1 MARQANNQLVNHPAP
16 QAGGMSAF
24 DDRGQ
29 KFTTFIN
36 TNAVKNLLSQSLG
49 GPQAAA
55 QLTSTLISQVS
66 ANDRLKQCQP
76 MTILSAA
83 LRGEIGMGLS
93 LTLGDYAIVPYKD
106 TASFQLQVNGL
117 KRLCLNSK
125 AYRNIGCYEV
135 REGEFKGRDPVT
147 RAPVIQWIEDDEERE
162 QLPIVGYYAFY
173 VLNDSYNGFTN
184 SIYWTHDT
192 ILRHADRYSKAF
204 SLATYKSLLAGKIT
218 GWDAQK
224 LRNGSPWYDEPT
236 ALPHMKM
243 CMKTM
248 LKQLLGDGFAPKS
261 TALTAAVT
269 DDDAQERDS
278 EAVVYADEYAVMAR
292 EAVLAAQRESPV
304 LEAASIPAP
313 VEKPVAAPE
322 APVEPPVEAKKRG
335 RPAKQTAAE
344 APAAPRTAPEQAP
357 PPAQGPVNMMEDF
370 PPEDYEGCP
379 EDPFGDYGYDERD

>member
-1 MARQANNQLVNHPAP
+1 MATRPNNQIVQRP
-16 QAGGMSAF
+16 QGGGAVSGSAF
-24 DDRGQ
+24 NDQGQ

-36 TNAVKNLLSQSLG
+36 TNAVKNLLTQSLG

-55 QLTSTLISQVS
+55 QITSTLISQVS
-66 ANDRLKQCQP
+66 ANERLKQCQP

-93 LTLGDYAIVPYKD
+93 LVLGDYAIVPYKD

-125 AYRNIGCYEV
+125 AYRNIGCFEV

-147 RAPVIQWIEDDEERE
+147 RDPIIQWIEDDDDRE

-173 VLNDSYNGFTN
+173 VLNSTYNGFTKG
-184 SIYWTHDT
+184 IYWTHDS

-204 SLATYKSLLAGKIT
+204 SLDTYNSMLAGKIT
-218 GWDAQK
+218 GWEAQK

-261 TALTAAVT
+261 TTMDSYMNA
-269 DDDAQERDS
+269 DSAQERDG
-278 EAVVYADEYAVMAR
+278 EAAIYNDEFSAMAR
-292 EAVLAAQRESPV
+292 DAALAAQRESPA
-304 LEAASIPAP
+304 LEAPPAA
-313 VEKPVAAPE
+313 VQSEKPVTAPDTP
-322 APVEPPVEAKKRG
+322 ADGKKRG
-335 RPAKQTAAE
+335 RPAKQQTAE
-344 APAAPRTAPEQAP
+344 APANPAPAA
-357 PPAQGPVNMMEDF
+357 PVNMMEDF
-370 PPEDYEGCP
+370 PRSDMEM
-379 EDPFGDYGYDERD
+379 EDPFGDYGFEEYDR

>member
-1 MARQANNQLVNHPAP
+1 MARQANNQIVQRPR
-16 QAGGMSAF
+16 QGGNMNAF

-36 TNAVKNLLSQSLG
+36 TNAVKNLLTQSLG

-55 QLTSTLISQVS
+55 QITSTLISQVS
-66 ANDRLKQCQP
+66 ANERLKQCQP
-76 MTILSAA
+76 MTILSSA

-93 LTLGDYAIVPYKD
+93 LVLGDYAIVPYKD

-125 AYRNIGCYEV
+125 AYKNIGCFEV

-147 RAPVIQWIEDDEERE
+147 RDPIIQWIEDDDERE

-173 VLNDSYNGFTN
+173 VLSEAYNGFTKG
-184 SIYWTHDT
+184 IYWTHDA
-192 ILRHADRYSKAF
+192 ILRHADRYAPAF
-204 SLATYKSLLAGKIT
+204 SLGTYKSLLAGKIT
-218 GWDAQK
+218 GWEAQK

-261 TALTAAVT
+261 TTLTAAMT
-269 DDDAQERDS
+269 ADNAQERED
-278 EAVVYADEYAVMAR
+278 EAVIYSDEFSAMAR
-292 EAVLAAQRESPV
+292 EAALAAQREAPA
-304 LEAASIPAP
+304 LEPAP
-313 VEKPVAAPE
+313 PTPAPAEKPVTAPEAPEEPVSEGKKRGRPTKQPAPAAPE
-322 APVEPPVEAKKRG
+322 APKEAV
-335 RPAKQTAAE
+335 
-344 APAAPRTAPEQAP
+344 PAA
-357 PPAQGPVNMMEDF
+357 PVNMMADF
-370 PPEDYEGCP
+370 PADDMETG
-379 EDPFGDYGYDERD
+379 DPFGDYGFEEFDR

>member
-1 MARQANNQLVNHPAP
+1 MARQANNQIVQRP
-16 QAGGMSAF
+16 QQGGNMNAF

-36 TNAVKNLLSQSLG
+36 TNAVKNLLTQSLG

-93 LTLGDYAIVPYKD
+93 LPLGDYAIVPYGD

-125 AYRNIGCYEV
+125 AYKNIGCFEV
-135 REGEFKGRDPVT
+135 RDGEFKGRDPVT
-147 RAPVIQWIEDDEERE
+147 RDPIIQWIEDDDERE

-173 VLNDSYNGFTN
+173 VLSDAYNGFTKG
-184 SIYWTHDT
+184 IYWTHDA

-204 SLATYKSLLAGKIT
+204 SLEKYKALLAGQVQEWEAK
-218 GWDAQK
+218 K
-224 LRNGSPWYDEPT
+224 LRGGTPWYDEPT

-243 CMKTM
+243 CQKTM

-261 TALTAAVT
+261 TALASAVT
-269 DDDAQERDS
+269 DDNAQERDG
-278 EAVVYADEYAVMAR
+278 EAPVYADEYTAMAR
-292 EAVLAAQRESPV
+292 DAALAAQREAPA
-304 LEAASIPAP
+304 LEPAP
-313 VEKPVAAPE
+313 TPAPAEKPVTAPE
-322 APVEPPVEAKKRG
+322 APAEPVSEGKKRG
-335 RPAKQTAAE
+335 RPTKQPAPTTPE
-344 APAAPRTAPEQAP
+344 APKEAVPAA
-357 PPAQGPVNMMEDF
+357 PVNMMADF
-370 PPEDYEGCP
+370 PPEDMETG
-379 EDPFGDYGYDERD
+379 DPFGDYGFEEFDR